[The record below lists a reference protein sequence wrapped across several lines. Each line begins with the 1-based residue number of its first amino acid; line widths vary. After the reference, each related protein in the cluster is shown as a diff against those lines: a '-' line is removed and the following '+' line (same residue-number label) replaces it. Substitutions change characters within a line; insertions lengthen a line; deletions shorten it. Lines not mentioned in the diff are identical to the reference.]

1 MVKEREA
8 WCAAFHGVA
17 KSWTWLSDWTT
28 GHFQFAFE
36 RSESVSCSV
45 VSWTVA
51 RLLCPWNT
59 PGKRTGVGC
68 HTLIQ
73 GIFPTQVMNP
83 GLPLCRQIL
92 YHLRHLHV
100 VMCIVN
106 MQEGDLICRAS
117 ENHLT
122 MESFWYEIPVT
133 LHQCFVGYYLN
144 NVVVVSKYST
154 LHYRIMWLLQRI
166 APESDTSG

>member
-1 MVKEREA
+1 MDMISSKLWVIVKEREA
-8 WCAAFHGVA
+8 WHAAVHGVA

-92 YHLRHLHV
+92 YRLSHHGFIWRNNLTIKDNKATAGH
-100 VMCIVN
+100 I
-106 MQEGDLICRAS
+106 S
-117 ENHLT
+117 E
-122 MESFWYEIPVT
+122 EIIIQKDTRPSMFIAALFT
-133 LHQCFVGYYLN
+133 IERTWKKPRCP
-144 NVVVVSKYST
+144 ST
-154 LHYRIMWLLQRI
+154 K
-166 APESDTSG
+166 E